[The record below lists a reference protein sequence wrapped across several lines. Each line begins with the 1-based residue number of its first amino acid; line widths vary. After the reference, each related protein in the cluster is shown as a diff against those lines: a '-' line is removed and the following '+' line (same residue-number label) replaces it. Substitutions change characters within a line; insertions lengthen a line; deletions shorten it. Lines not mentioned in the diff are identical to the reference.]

1 MEVSLAALVGNLL
14 ARWARI
20 LASVLLYF
28 PILKCM
34 AKILLILVH
43 KNQPGMQTHYLRHH
57 ESPAEVNALS
67 AVKRQLEDRAGSTLL
82 GSLCWFSSRQD
93 KQRAIDLRKS
103 FSQAREPWSC
113 VMRWPP
119 RAGPSHQAF
128 CPLAQ
133 TPLSGPH
140 VHRFQSCN
148 CSNGCIVKYWSM
160 QRLIVILGATLFLEI
175 FTFTPSI
182 SSPPKPFHNSLH
194 CHLLEPGPAASAVPS
209 SYFCRSSLWKST
221 CFPLWKAQKKKGGN

>member
-1 MEVSLAALVGNLL
+1 MGNLL
-14 ARWARI
+14 ARWACI

-34 AKILLILVH
+34 AKISFILLH

-67 AVKRQLEDRAGSTLL
+67 AVKRQLEDLAGLTLL

-103 FSQAREPWSC
+103 FSQAREPCSC

-119 RAGPSHQAF
+119 RQDSANQCFA
-128 CPLAQ
+128 LW
-133 TPLSGPH
+133 LKPH
-140 VHRFQSCN
+140 SVVPMFTASRA
-148 CSNGCIVKYWSM
+148 
-160 QRLIVILGATLFLEI
+160 VIAVMDVWLNIGA
-175 FTFTPSI
+175 
-182 SSPPKPFHNSLH
+182 
-194 CHLLEPGPAASAVPS
+194 
-209 SYFCRSSLWKST
+209 CRGS
-221 CFPLWKAQKKKGGN
+221 